1 MSLSWA
7 NKFAKN
13 ALLTAQKRI
22 DSVLDIK
29 ETDENVEEEEQPLS
43 EVESANFFALSD
55 ATEVESNNGNESV
68 KFDVNEEVRYSRF
81 KLYKKDNF
89 SPSRQPTK
97 MISLI

>member
-55 ATEVESNNGNESV
+55 VTEVESNNGNGSV
-68 KFDVNEEVRYSRF
+68 KFDGNEEVRYSRF
-81 KLYKKDNF
+81 KLYKK
-89 SPSRQPTK
+89 
-97 MISLI
+97 ISLVVHNRP